1 MGNQECYWKGV
12 IMAAKDKYYTK
23 DVNGQQIALG
33 DLVASSFSYGDK
45 RIPVQGIVWRVTN
58 SGLMGIEVEANPG
71 NPGVHST
78 KKFHPEHTTLLA
90 RETEIDKYRASLVDC
105 NQTTTTMKGK

>member
-1 MGNQECYWKGV
+1 MV
-12 IMAAKDKYYTK
+12 IKDKYYTK
-23 DVNGQQIALG
+23 DVNGDEIALG

-45 RIPVQGIVWRVTN
+45 RIPVQGKVRRVTN
-58 SGLMGIEVEANPG
+58 TGLMEIEVEANPR

-90 RETEIDKYRASLVDC
+90 KETQIDKYRASLVDC
-105 NQTTTTMKGK
+105 NKTKTTTKGK